1 MPVIQFDVLVP
12 NAQAERVAEI
22 FTTATDKLV
31 ESRSLSSA
39 DVTRP
44 EAPQFPEGLEEQLRQ
59 NYRDE
64 HEDRDLE
71 DASVHRYDIAVAGVS
86 GSVNQLGMVL
96 SRLLTPHAVL
106 PKDHVLLEDELAHE
120 RPAIFP
126 WSLSIRP

>member
-31 ESRSLSSA
+31 ESGSLCSA

-86 GSVNQLGMVL
+86 GSVNQLGMV
-96 SRLLTPHAVL
+96 A
-106 PKDHVLLEDELAHE
+106 LAPSH
-120 RPAIFP
+120 PARSAAQGPRIA
-126 WSLSIRP
+126 

>member
-1 MPVIQFDVLVP
+1 M
-12 NAQAERVAEI
+12 
-22 FTTATDKLV
+22 
-31 ESRSLSSA
+31 ESGSLSSA

-44 EAPQFPEGLEEQLRQ
+44 KAPQFPEGLEEQLRQ

-64 HEDRDLE
+64 HEDRDLA

>member
-12 NAQAERVAEI
+12 NAHAARVAEI
-22 FTTATDKLV
+22 FTTATNKLV
-31 ESRSLSSA
+31 ENGSLSSA
-39 DVTRP
+39 EVTRP
-44 EAPQFPEGLEEQLRQ
+44 GNPQFPEGLEEQLRQ

-64 HEDRDLE
+64 YEDRDLE
-71 DASVHRYDIAVAGVS
+71 DASVNRYDIAVEGVS
-86 GSVNQLGMVL
+86 GSINQLGMVL
-96 SRLLTPHAVL
+96 SRLLTPQAVL

>member
-12 NAQAERVAEI
+12 NAHAARVAEI
-22 FTTATDKLV
+22 FITATNKLV
-31 ESRSLSSA
+31 ENGSLSSA
-39 DVTRP
+39 EVTRP
-44 EAPQFPEGLEEQLRQ
+44 GNPQFPEGLEEQLRQ

-64 HEDRDLE
+64 HEDRVLE
-71 DASVHRYDIAVAGVS
+71 DASVNRYDIAVEGVS
-86 GSVNQLGMVL
+86 GSINQLGMVL

>member
-12 NAQAERVAEI
+12 TRKQSALRKSLPPPPTSWWRAVRFPQLTLLARRR
-22 FTTATDKLV
+22 
-31 ESRSLSSA
+31 RSFQRGWRSSC
-39 DVTRP
+39 
-44 EAPQFPEGLEEQLRQ
+44 GK

-64 HEDRDLE
+64 HEDRDLA
-71 DASVHRYDIAVAGVS
+71 DASVHRYDIAVVGVS

>member
-1 MPVIQFDVLVP
+1 M
-12 NAQAERVAEI
+12 R
-22 FTTATDKLV
+22 
-31 ESRSLSSA
+31 RSFQRGWKNSCGKIIAMS
-39 DVTRP
+39 
-44 EAPQFPEGLEEQLRQ
+44 
-59 NYRDE
+59 

-71 DASVHRYDIAVAGVS
+71 DASVYRYDIAVTGVS